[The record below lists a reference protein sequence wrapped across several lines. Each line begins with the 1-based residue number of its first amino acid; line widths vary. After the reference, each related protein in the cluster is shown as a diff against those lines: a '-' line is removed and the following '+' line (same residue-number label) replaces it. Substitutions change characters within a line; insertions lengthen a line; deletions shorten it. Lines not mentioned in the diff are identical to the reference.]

1 VSPSR
6 VRILLADS
14 DAPTRAG
21 LRIALA
27 GERFTIVGEA
37 ESGAAALSLAG
48 EQRPDVALVATD
60 LPGGA
65 LDAVRTLV
73 QTRRAVRVVVLS
85 PQPDDDELVQA
96 VLNGAVGYLGK
107 DVSPE
112 RLPAVLEGVL
122 AGEVALPRHLSRRLL
137 EELRGRDAHRTRVSE
152 RASAPLSGRE
162 WEVLHLLAADLGTG
176 EIARRLGISDVTVRR
191 HVSSLLAKLNVP
203 DRGSAVRFLRSQ
215 D

>member
-37 ESGAAALSLAG
+37 ESSAAALSLAG

-203 DRGSAVRFLRSQ
+203 DRGSAVRFLRS
-215 D
+215 

>member
-1 VSPSR
+1 VSPSHA
-6 VRILLADS
+6 RILLADG

-48 EQRPDVALVATD
+48 EHRPDVALVATD
-60 LPGGA
+60 LPGGG

-73 QTRRAVRVVVLS
+73 QTRSAVRVVVLS

-137 EELRGRDAHRTRVSE
+137 EELRGRNAHRTRVSE

-162 WEVLHLLAADLGTG
+162 WEVLHLLAAELGTG

-191 HVSSLLAKLNVP
+191 HVSSLLAKLDVP
-203 DRGSAVRFLRSQ
+203 DRGGAVRFLRSQ

>member
-112 RLPAVLEGVL
+112 RLPAVL
-122 AGEVALPRHLSRRLL
+122 
-137 EELRGRDAHRTRVSE
+137 
-152 RASAPLSGRE
+152 
-162 WEVLHLLAADLGTG
+162 
-176 EIARRLGISDVTVRR
+176 
-191 HVSSLLAKLNVP
+191 
-203 DRGSAVRFLRSQ
+203 
-215 D
+215 